1 MTKSDGVRGERR
13 PVPLALRSAA
23 FGEQI
28 ETSGPHPEGEI
39 SVEPFIRRAARANV
53 ARGRLPGRAQGFP
66 PEGIGSLICRRGVM
80 TTSWTA
86 PFIDATY
93 RGPRTTSSLVDPERR
108 RDAADVS
115 ALTPVAF
122 VGRRCW
128 RCHLRGE

>member
-1 MTKSDGVRGERR
+1 MRTEPYHNLKLETKERDENKEGFDRDEADGVRGERR

-66 PEGIGSLICRRGVM
+66 PEGIPVPLS
-80 TTSWTA
+80 
-86 PFIDATY
+86 
-93 RGPRTTSSLVDPERR
+93 
-108 RDAADVS
+108 AA
-115 ALTPVAF
+115 AEL
-122 VGRRCW
+122 
-128 RCHLRGE
+128 